1 MKKFATI
8 IVILLLQVSVV
19 KAQFK
24 EEAKVKK
31 WRFSSIAIKVGP
43 DFKQRHSNMSFQTME
58 KLVKNPAAL
67 HYDMKGFKQRNHFFS
82 EMMGETVGT
91 YVNFSKDINGRFSR
105 EWQAGLNAYTYAEVY
120 VDYEKE
126 QVATDNYVGW
136 CLLQNRF
143 DLDVA
148 HFVKYNHRRFGLFIG
163 ASGSL
168 GTSFNDQV
176 MLFDEEGTR
185 GDNLK
190 PVQIT
195 AARSTRF
202 VYAHLIFGL
211 SINLYKGL
219 AFTYELK
226 RGKGVQLGTDN
237 QIASRSGLVG
247 LQYSF
252 NK

>member
-1 MKKFATI
+1 MKKYI
-8 IVILLLQVSVV
+8 LIVVIFLLQVGIVN
-19 KAQFK
+19 AQFR
-24 EEAKVKK
+24 EEPKVKK

-58 KLVKNPAAL
+58 KLVKDPTAL
-67 HYDMKGFKQRNHFFS
+67 NFDMQGFEKKDTFFS
-82 EMMGETVGT
+82 QMMGETVGV
-91 YVNFSKDINGRFSR
+91 YVNFSKNINKQFSR
-105 EWQAGLNAYTYAEVY
+105 EWQAGINAYTYAEVY

-126 QVATDNYVGW
+126 QVAANDYIGW

-148 HFVKYNHRRFGLFIG
+148 HFVKYNHRRFGLFVG
-163 ASGSL
+163 ASGSF

-176 MLFDEEGTR
+176 MLFDEESMR
-185 GDNLK
+185 GDGIE

-195 AARSTRF
+195 DARSTRF
-202 VYAHLIFGL
+202 VYGHLIFGL

-226 RGKGVQLGTDN
+226 RGKGVQLSADN
-237 QIASRSGLVG
+237 KILSRSGLVG